1 MSDAQAWYICRIGFV
16 ETVRAVTLSA
26 GTRAADAFRREWPA
40 FGVIE
45 LDESLAEHAAELT
58 ILHGLR
64 SLDAIHL
71 AAGLVLPS
79 EDLVFAA
86 WDQSLHS
93 AADAEG
99 LQVLPR
105 LL

>member
-1 MSDAQAWYICRIGFV
+1 MSEARAWYMCRIGFV
-16 ETVRAVTLSA
+16 ETIRAVALSA

-45 LDESLAEHAAELT
+45 VDQSLAEHAAELT
-58 ILHGLR
+58 ILHDLR

-71 AAGLVLPS
+71 AAGLVIPR
-79 EDLVFAA
+79 EDLAFAT
-86 WDQSLHS
+86 WDQRLHS

-99 LQVLPR
+99 LQMLPT

>member
-1 MSDAQAWYICRIGFV
+1 MDEAAAWFMCRIGFV
-16 ETVRAVTLSA
+16 ETVRAVILSA
-26 GTRAADAFRREWPA
+26 GARAADSFRREWPA

-45 LDESLAEHAAELT
+45 VDEGLAEHAAELT

-71 AAGLVLPS
+71 AAGLVLPRD
-79 EDLVFAA
+79 DLVFAA
-86 WDQSLHS
+86 WDQRLHS

-99 LQVLPR
+99 LSVLPK